1 MTITKNDPQSEFWK
15 AAEAASRR
23 VDKFPPWKLGIL
35 EPKAPPTKDELSP
48 VVAEQAEASTQGTN
62 RAK

>member
-1 MTITKNDPQSEFWK
+1 MTITKNDPNSEFWK

-23 VDKFPPWKLGIL
+23 VDKFPPWKLGVL
-35 EPKAPPTKDELSP
+35 EPKAPPAERDSS
-48 VVAEQAEASTQGTN
+48 VADQAEDSTQGTG